1 MLASESPNNLGC
13 HHTPKWNQQKH
24 LFSSL
29 ILTNP
34 VHVLYL
40 QLLVWA
46 AAALS
51 ASHLST
57 HCNHCSFLDLIAR
70 AQLRQKNQDRL
81 IVSYKKNRWSKCS
94 QCSMEGIVI
103 WRAHLVTIKTE
114 QSRTIAPISSL
125 SSVVPS
131 CWCWRV
137 ACTRSERA
145 SRCIPSMRRR
155 YTQNRLPALSR
166 RIDLNG
172 SSEAL
177 WGRHLNSTL
186 VFPLAW

>member
-1 MLASESPNNLGC
+1 MVCIFKSWITEIAGLSGTICWLLMYTFYS
-13 HHTPKWNQQKH
+13 
-24 LFSSL
+24 
-29 ILTNP
+29 
-34 VHVLYL
+34 VLYINC
-40 QLLVWA
+40 
-46 AAALS
+46 S
-51 ASHLST
+51 ST
-57 HCNHCSFLDLIAR
+57 NETKKTR

-172 SSEAL
+172 SFEAL

>member
-70 AQLRQKNQDRL
+70 AQLRQKELEYNRDRETQERL
-81 IVSYKKNRWSKCS
+81 IASSK
-94 QCSMEGIVI
+94 E
-103 WRAHLVTIKTE
+103 
-114 QSRTIAPISSL
+114 
-125 SSVVPS
+125 
-131 CWCWRV
+131 
-137 ACTRSERA
+137 
-145 SRCIPSMRRR
+145 
-155 YTQNRLPALSR
+155 N
-166 RIDLNG
+166 
-172 SSEAL
+172 
-177 WGRHLNSTL
+177 
-186 VFPLAW
+186 